1 MSSDAQPQP
10 PYRRIAGEIE
20 ARIRSGDLQPGDR
33 LPSIRQIADRWGI
46 AIATATRVLATLRD
60 DGLVETRVGSGTVVA
75 ASPDRPRRPSRA
87 KVAASRLPV
96 SQVGGARQAL
106 SRDHLLRTA
115 IAIADVEGAE
125 AVSMRRVAAEL
136 GVGTMSLYRH
146 IANKEDL
153 VTQMADLVF
162 AEAALPDPG
171 PEGWRA
177 KLELVAR
184 RQWALCW
191 RHLWLPRAISFT
203 RPSLA
208 PNMMLHTEWT
218 LRALDGLGLSLRTR
232 MQEALALHSLVVNA
246 ALSTA
251 DEVEAEQET
260 GVTLAR
266 WLQAQR
272 ARTEELLASGRFPLL
287 AKVHEDTAPD
297 LDEMFEYSLA
307 RHLDGF
313 AVLLGEPVHDSP
325 GPEPSRGTRAEPVRP
340 ARQRKE

>member
-1 MSSDAQPQP
+1 MTGDAQPEP
-10 PYRRIAGEIE
+10 LYRRIAGEFE

-46 AIATATRVLATLRD
+46 AIATATRVLATLRE
-60 DGLVETRVGSGTVVA
+60 DGLVEAKVGSGTVVR
-75 ASPDRPRRPSRA
+75 ASPGSPRLSNRA
-87 KVAASRLPV
+87 KASASRLPLRP
-96 SQVGGARQAL
+96 VGGAKQAL
-106 SRDHLLRTA
+106 NRDHLLRTA
-115 IAIADVEGAE
+115 IAIADVEGVE

-146 IANKEDL
+146 ITNKDDL

-162 AEAALPDPG
+162 GDEELPDPG

-191 RHLWLPRAISFT
+191 RHLWLPKAISFT
-203 RPSLA
+203 RPALA
-208 PNMMLHTEWT
+208 PNMMVHTEWT
-218 LRALDGLGLSLRTR
+218 LRALDGLGLPLRTR
-232 MQEALALHSLVVNA
+232 MQEALALHSLVINA
-246 ALSTA
+246 AVSTA

-266 WLQAQR
+266 WLQTRR
-272 ARTEELLASGRFPLL
+272 ARTDELLASGLFPLL
-287 AKVHEDTAPD
+287 AKVHEEAAPD
-297 LDEMFEYSLA
+297 LEELFEYSLA

-313 AVLLGEPVHDSP
+313 AVLVGEPGH
-325 GPEPSRGTRAEPVRP
+325 
-340 ARQRKE
+340 